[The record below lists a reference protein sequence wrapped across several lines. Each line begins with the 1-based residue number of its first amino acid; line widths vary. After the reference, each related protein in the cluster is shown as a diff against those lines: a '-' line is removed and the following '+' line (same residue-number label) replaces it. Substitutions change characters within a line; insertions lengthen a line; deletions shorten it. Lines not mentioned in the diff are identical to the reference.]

1 MLSLSSLLRVCL
13 PNNRSAF
20 HHSDFVSSAISDL
33 VNLGLIVELF
43 LPPTVINPLSVSVN
57 SEGKAR
63 LILDLRHVNKHIP
76 KAKFRME
83 DWKVFLQYV
92 LRGGYMFKFDLK
104 SGYHHVDV
112 CQSHQ
117 QFLGFQWPL
126 GGGVNRYFCF
136 TVLPF
141 GLSSAPY
148 LFTKLF
154 RPLVRYWRASDIH
167 LVLYL
172 DDGAGCEKDFL
183 TTKRSS
189 DRLRSDLVK
198 AGLVANCDK
207 SVWVPVQRLEWLG
220 ISWDLFN
227 AILFIS
233 QLRIDRLI
241 SALHA
246 FKEKLPYVTPRFVAS
261 VVGKIISLSPC
272 VGNVSLI
279 MSRFLQSAVT
289 FRNAWD
295 TPLDLSRFQY
305 YSHCL
310 DEIDFWLDNCVKL
323 NCRKLFEYT
332 RPVCIICTDASDF
345 ACGGHALFVDKEEF
359 ELFFLQSFLFHGIRA

>member
-1 MLSLSSLLRVCL
+1 
-13 PNNRSAF
+13 
-20 HHSDFVSSAISDL
+20 
-33 VNLGLIVELF
+33 
-43 LPPTVINPLSVSVN
+43 
-57 SEGKAR
+57 
-63 LILDLRHVNKHIP
+63 
-76 KAKFRME
+76 ME
-83 DWKVFLQYV
+83 DWKVFLRYV

-141 GLSSAPY
+141 EPSSAPY

-154 RPLVRYWRASDIH
+154 RPLVRYWRASGIH

-189 DRLRSDLVK
+189 DRVRSDLVK

-279 MSRFLQSAVT
+279 MSTFLQSAVT

-295 TPLDLSRFQY
+295 TPLDLSRFQC

-310 DEIDFWLDNCVKL
+310 DEIGW
-323 NCRKLFEYT
+323 T
-332 RPVCIICTDASDF
+332 IASSSIVESYLSIL
-345 ACGGHALFVDKEEF
+345 GRYALSV
-359 ELFFLQSFLFHGIRA
+359 LTGQ